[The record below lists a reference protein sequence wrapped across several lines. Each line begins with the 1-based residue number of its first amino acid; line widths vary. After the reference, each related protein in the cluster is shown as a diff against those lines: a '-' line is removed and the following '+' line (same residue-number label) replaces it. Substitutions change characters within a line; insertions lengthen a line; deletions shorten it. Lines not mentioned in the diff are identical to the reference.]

1 MTAGNQQERLDPQWV
16 TGFVDG
22 EGCFHISINKQE
34 QMSTGWQVLPEF
46 RIVQHSR
53 DEALLNE
60 LQRFFQAGRVVVNH
74 GNRKERRIRK
84 LDELKEVT
92 TFFENHPLNTKKQR
106 DFELFREVLR
116 LMKDRKHLTE
126 EGLEKIANLCW
137 QMNRKVKPRY
147 LESSETLR
155 RKSHFSD

>member
-74 GNRKERRIRK
+74 GNRKELRIRK